1 MLSFQIFQS
10 KHYPAVRALFL
21 KCKKPNRGDVGGLLK
36 NTKRDSPKTGAR
48 NRQKK
53 SAQQAD
59 CPIFLCIESYGVS
72 LYRGLIKLF

>member
-10 KHYPAVRALFL
+10 KHYPAVRTLFL

-53 SAQQAD
+53 WRNRQIVQYFYVLNPMESAY
-59 CPIFLCIESYGVS
+59 IEA
-72 LYRGLIKLF
+72 

>member
-10 KHYPAVRALFL
+10 KHYPAVRTLFL

-36 NTKRDSPKTGAR
+36 NTKRDSPKAGAR

-53 SAQQAD
+53 WHNRQIVQYFYVLNPMESAY
-59 CPIFLCIESYGVS
+59 IEA
-72 LYRGLIKLF
+72 

>member
-10 KHYPAVRALFL
+10 KHYPAVRTLFL

-53 SAQQAD
+53 WHNRQIVQYFYVLNPMESAY
-59 CPIFLCIESYGVS
+59 IET
-72 LYRGLIKLF
+72 

>member
-10 KHYPAVRALFL
+10 KHYPAVRTLFL

-36 NTKRDSPKTGAR
+36 NTKRDSPKAGAR

-53 SAQQAD
+53 WHNRQIVQYFYVSNPMESAY
-59 CPIFLCIESYGVS
+59 IEA
-72 LYRGLIKLF
+72 